1 MQSHQ
6 YKHFIKH
13 TVIILGAVFLLS
25 LSWIGKETY
34 ESRIAPL
41 VTPKTQSIHAS
52 QSGLSLEDH
61 TIYTSPNTKNIQAIV
76 KDLDQARDEI
86 KVMIYILSERDIKA
100 ALKRAHERGVK
111 VEIILENEIFGNDAI
126 AAQTRKELMESGIR
140 VIDPDHDRYTF
151 THAKMIIIDQKIYY
165 VGTGNFSYS
174 SFKTNKEFFI
184 R

>member
-1 MQSHQ
+1 M
-6 YKHFIKH
+6 
-13 TVIILGAVFLLS
+13 LGAVFLLS

-34 ESRIAPL
+34 ESKIAPL
-41 VTPKTQSIHAS
+41 VTSKTQSIHAS

-86 KVMIYILSERDIKA
+86 KVMIYILSEREIKK
-100 ALKRAHERGVK
+100 ALIRAHERGVK
-111 VEIILENEIFGNDAI
+111 VEVILENEIFGNDAI
-126 AAQTRKELMESGIR
+126 SAQTRKELMESGIK

-151 THAKMIIIDQKIYY
+151 THAKMILIDRSIYY
-165 VGTGNFSYS
+165 VSTGNFSYS
-174 SFKTNKEFFI
+174 SFKDNKEFFI